1 MPRCDWCGDDPLYVS
16 YHDKEW
22 GVPLRDERSMFEFL
36 LLEGAQAGLSWI
48 AILRKRE
55 GYREVFEHFDV
66 QAIARYSDAALN
78 RKLADRR
85 IIRNRLKV
93 FGARKNARATLRL
106 YEAGTTLV
114 DYFWNFVDGRPL
126 QNRFRSMA
134 DVPAQ
139 TKLSRIIST
148 DLKQRGFAFVGPT
161 IVYAHMQATGLV
173 NDHLVD
179 CPRHEACALMDRD
192 RKNT

>member
-126 QNRFRSMA
+126 QNRFCSMA

-139 TKLSRIIST
+139 TELSRTISK
-148 DLKQRGFAFVGPT
+148 DLKQRGFTFVGPT

-179 CPRHEACALMDRD
+179 CPRHEACALMDRG

>member
-1 MPRCDWCGDDPLYVS
+1 MPRCDWCGDNPLYVS

-139 TKLSRIIST
+139 TELSRTISK
-148 DLKQRGFAFVGPT
+148 DLKQRGFAFVGPS